1 LTAPEENA
9 GGKFNIKIGDLHQSQ
24 AVVGDN
30 NTVTQN
36 IGLTPEEAAEL
47 RGVFDDL
54 QTKVVEKAPPDK
66 RDAALAE
73 AKELERAIVTE
84 DPKPDRVRQALA
96 WFRDNAPELA
106 GAVAGIVVNPLVGK
120 VVEKAGKAIADQF
133 RQIGAE
139 GAS

>member
-1 LTAPEENA
+1 MASDEGA

-24 AVVGDN
+24 AVIGDD

-36 IGLTPEEAAEL
+36 IGLTPKEAAEL
-47 RGVFDDL
+47 RDVFDDL
-54 QTKVVEKAPPDK
+54 RTKVAAKAPPDK

-73 AKELERAIVTE
+73 AKELEAAIVTE
-84 DPKPDRVRQALA
+84 EPKPDRVRQALA

-106 GAVAGIVVNPLVGK
+106 GTVAGIVVNPLVGK

-139 GAS
+139 EAP

>member
-1 LTAPEENA
+1 MHSDEGA

-24 AVVGDN
+24 AVVGDH

-36 IGLTPEEAAEL
+36 IGLTPKEAAEL
-47 RGVFDDL
+47 RGIFDDL
-54 QTKVVEKAPPDK
+54 RTKVVEKAPPEK

-73 AKELERAIVTE
+73 AKELEAAIVT
-84 DPKPDRVRQALA
+84 DKPKPDRVRQALA

-120 VVEKAGKAIADQF
+120 VVEKAGKSIADQF

-139 GAS
+139 QAP

>member
-1 LTAPEENA
+1 MTEPEENA
-9 GGKFNIKIGDLHQSQ
+9 GGKFNIKIGDLHESQ
-24 AVVGDN
+24 AVIGDN

-36 IGLTPEEAAEL
+36 IGLTPKEAGEL
-47 RGVFDDL
+47 KGVFDDL
-54 QTKVVEKAPPDK
+54 RTKVAEQAPPDK
-66 RDAALAE
+66 REAALAE

-139 GAS
+139 PVP

>member
-1 LTAPEENA
+1 MTPDENA
-9 GGKFNIKIGDLHQSQ
+9 GGKFNIKFGDLHESQ

-36 IGLTPEEAAEL
+36 IGLTPKEATEL

-54 QTKVVEKAPPDK
+54 RSKVAEKAPPEK
-66 RDAALAE
+66 REAALAE
-73 AKELERAIVTE
+73 AKELEAAIVTE
-84 DPKPDRVRQALA
+84 SPKPDRVRQALA

-120 VVEKAGKAIADQF
+120 VVEKAGKAVADQF

-139 GAS
+139 QAP

>member
-1 LTAPEENA
+1 LTDAGESA
-9 GGKFNIKIGDLHQSQ
+9 GGKFNIKLGDVHGGQV
-24 AVVGDN
+24 VVGDYAH
-30 NTVTQN
+30 VTQN
-36 IGLTPEEAAEL
+36 VGLSPKETAEL
-47 RGVFDDL
+47 KEVFGDL
-54 QTKVVEKAPPDK
+54 RTEVAEKAPPDK
-66 RDAALAE
+66 REAALSE
-73 AKELERAIVTE
+73 AKELERAIVTA

-139 GAS
+139 QTP

>member
-1 LTAPEENA
+1 MTPEEDA
-9 GGKFNIKIGDLHQSQ
+9 GGKFNVTFGDLHESQ

-36 IGLTPEEAAEL
+36 IGLTPKEATEL

-54 QTKVVEKAPPDK
+54 RSKVAEKAPPEK
-66 RDAALAE
+66 REAALAE
-73 AKELERAIVTE
+73 TKELEGAIVTA

-106 GAVAGIVVNPLVGK
+106 GAVAGIVINPLVGK
-120 VVEKAGKAIADQF
+120 VVEKAGKAVADQF

-139 GAS
+139 PAP